1 MLKKQTVW
9 LLTMFSLVVVLSVY
23 YVTSPQLT
31 EEVAF
36 EQKEEANNEKDLKPT
51 DEAMQ
56 EEVANEGEV
65 ANEEEVVNEGEVANE
80 EEVTVEQNNA
90 TSDDLFTAL
99 RLEIED
105 ERSKLRQELNA
116 IVASNNVSA
125 EEKSKAIDQLQQ
137 LSNIAEK
144 EAVLETLIKSKG
156 YDDALVR
163 VHENQVHITVKAK
176 EHSKKAANEI
186 IQLVQ
191 SELGRVQDVA
201 VRFQK

>member
-31 EEVAF
+31 EQVAF
-36 EQKEEANNEKDLKPT
+36 DQKEEANNEKGLKPT
-51 DEAMQ
+51 DEAMK
-56 EEVANEGEV
+56 
-65 ANEEEVVNEGEVANE
+65 EEVVNEQD
-80 EEVTVEQNNA
+80 VTVEQTN
-90 TSDDLFTAL
+90 TGSDDLFTAL

>member
-65 ANEEEVVNEGEVANE
+65 ANEEEVI
-80 EEVTVEQNNA
+80 VEQNNA

-116 IVASNNVSA
+116 IVASNSVSA

>member
-51 DEAMQ
+51 DEVMQ
-56 EEVANEGEV
+56 E
-65 ANEEEVVNEGEVANE
+65 EVANE

-125 EEKSKAIDQLQQ
+125 EEKNKAIDRLQQ

-163 VHENQVHITVKAK
+163 AHENQVHITVKAK
-176 EHSKKAANEI
+176 EHSEKAANEI

-191 SELGRVQDVA
+191 SEFGRVQDVA

>member
-56 EEVANEGEV
+56 EEAMQ
-65 ANEEEVVNEGEVANE
+65 EEVVNEGEVANE
-80 EEVTVEQNNA
+80 GEVTVEQNNA

-125 EEKSKAIDQLQQ
+125 EEKNKAIDQLQQ

-163 VHENQVHITVKAK
+163 AHENQVHITVKAK
-176 EHSKKAANEI
+176 EHSEKAANEI

>member
-31 EEVAF
+31 EQVAF
-36 EQKEEANNEKDLKPT
+36 EQKSEETDLKPT
-51 DEAMQ
+51 DEAMK
-56 EEVANEGEV
+56 GETDLKPTDE
-65 ANEEEVVNEGEVANE
+65 AMKGETATE
-80 EEVTVEQNNA
+80 AEITVEQSNIA
-90 TSDDLFTAL
+90 SDDLFTAL

-105 ERSKLRQELNA
+105 ERSKLRQDLNA

-137 LSNIAEK
+137 LSNVAEK

>member
-65 ANEEEVVNEGEVANE
+65 ANEEEV
-80 EEVTVEQNNA
+80 TVEQNNA

-125 EEKSKAIDQLQQ
+125 EEKNKAIDQLQQ

-163 VHENQVHITVKAK
+163 AHENQVHITVKAK
-176 EHSKKAANEI
+176 EHSEKAANEI

>member
-1 MLKKQTVW
+1 
-9 LLTMFSLVVVLSVY
+9 
-23 YVTSPQLT
+23 
-31 EEVAF
+31 
-36 EQKEEANNEKDLKPT
+36 
-51 DEAMQ
+51 MQ
-56 EEVANEGEV
+56 E
-65 ANEEEVVNEGEVANE
+65 EVANE

-125 EEKSKAIDQLQQ
+125 EEKNKAIDRLQQ

-163 VHENQVHITVKAK
+163 AHENQVHITVKAK
-176 EHSKKAANEI
+176 EHSEKAANEI

-191 SELGRVQDVA
+191 SEFGRVQDVA